1 MKTFLYLGF
10 IGFLVALA
18 IVPTIVG
25 LYLAFSAHILLG
37 LLALLVEPSP
47 WFIGI
52 IYLVSGHDVCVKI
65 MELFN

>member
-37 LLALLVEPSP
+37 ALVLLVEPSP
-47 WFIGI
+47 WVVGI

-65 MELFN
+65 MELFA